1 MNVGAHRS
9 VLRSLVRGLC
19 GVLAA
24 GGGVACQRPLRR
36 ASTVLALSV
45 ACMLSLFG
53 GVAQAEPPKL
63 ISYGTVSAGPVLP
76 DGVAVDPSSGDV
88 YVASF
93 ANQSFSSS
101 GHVDKFDA
109 SGKLLSPPSPFA
121 EGLRSGV
128 AVNPTN
134 GDVYAVNPEGVSIE
148 TFAPS
153 GGAPLSSFPIPDSGN
168 FGGLTLVQIATD
180 SAGNVYVPVVPNNEV
195 LEYSPTGKLLQTFT
209 GSGAGALKEPTGVAV
224 APSGDVWVADAGNN
238 RIEELGSTGAFI
250 GEIKSEGVGA
260 VALDEHEGAVDVLAL
275 VKNRADFCGSLQP
288 PCSHLV
294 EYNTSGAQLADIG
307 AGDFEV
313 PVGEGIILPSTVAVN
328 ESSGRVYVTDSA
340 KGLVWVFGPPTTPAV
355 DSEFTAEVT
364 TSEAK
369 LGALVSPG
377 GIETSYRFEYGAT
390 TAYGQTTPFPE
401 GNVGEGIA
409 SHAVWA
415 AASGLAPGTTYHYRV
430 VATNE
435 LGTAVGPDQTFT
447 TETSAQVACPNEELR
462 SGFSARLPDCRAYEL
477 VTPPTK
483 TSVQFDSRQGS
494 GSQSQAS
501 SDGNRV
507 SFTTQEPLPG
517 APAGGEDY
525 VATRGAGGWT
535 SEDMIPLYSYTAVGC
550 NEEPS
555 LVTAY
560 SDDLAQAVVI
570 NGSDSRA
577 SNPSGATSACN
588 GEGVQVV
595 SGEPLDY
602 ENLLLRDSATGAY
615 QLINVPP
622 PGVTPADA
630 HFQGAS
636 SGLSHVVFSEHAQLT
651 PNAPA
656 GAEDLYEWDEGAIRL
671 LTVLPDGTPAQGSL
685 PEPIAGTNAISAE
698 GSHILFLSGGSLY
711 VRIDG
716 ERTVQVDESQGG
728 GGSSGGGSFQ
738 AASADGTEI
747 FFTDDSQLTAD
758 STAGPDLYECAL
770 PEGASK
776 CVLSDLTVAQ
786 GGEHAGVIRVSPLG
800 AKDSSHVYFVAS
812 GVLARNTRE
821 YTNSEG
827 NVVLERAQAG
837 QENLY
842 MWSGGT
848 TTFIA
853 SASGASQA
861 SPDGTW
867 FAFDASKSL
876 TGYDNEPAQGGLPAN
891 ELFLYD
897 AASNELACA
906 SCNPTGEQPLDSN
919 GGAES
924 LNLGRFSP
932 RYISNGGRLFFE
944 ANEALLPSDTNGQT
958 DVYEYEDGRLSLISS
973 GTSSSRAKFLD
984 ASESGDD
991 VFFLTR
997 QALVPQDSE
1006 EEGRVI
1012 YDARMD
1018 GGFPAPVSPPPCTTA
1033 DSCRAAGSSQPS
1045 IYGAPSSQTFSGAG
1059 NLAPSPPAPAAKLKH
1074 KALTCDR
1081 GFVRKKVKLKS
1092 RCVRKPTRKAG
1103 KSAHAKKRGH

>member
-1 MNVGAHRS
+1 
-9 VLRSLVRGLC
+9 
-19 GVLAA
+19 
-24 GGGVACQRPLRR
+24 
-36 ASTVLALSV
+36 
-45 ACMLSLFG
+45 ML
-53 GVAQAEPPKL
+53 
-63 ISYGTVSAGPVLP
+63 
-76 DGVAVDPSSGDV
+76 
-88 YVASF
+88 
-93 ANQSFSSS
+93 
-101 GHVDKFDA
+101 
-109 SGKLLSPPSPFA
+109 
-121 EGLRSGV
+121 
-128 AVNPTN
+128 
-134 GDVYAVNPEGVSIE
+134 
-148 TFAPS
+148 
-153 GGAPLSSFPIPDSGN
+153 
-168 FGGLTLVQIATD
+168 
-180 SAGNVYVPVVPNNEV
+180 
-195 LEYSPTGKLLQTFT
+195 
-209 GSGAGALKEPTGVAV
+209 
-224 APSGDVWVADAGNN
+224 
-238 RIEELGSTGAFI
+238 
-250 GEIKSEGVGA
+250 
-260 VALDEHEGAVDVLAL
+260 
-275 VKNRADFCGSLQP
+275 
-288 PCSHLV
+288 HLV
-294 EYNTSGAQLADIG
+294 DYNTSGAQLANVG
-307 AGDFEV
+307 AGSFGV
-313 PVGEGIILPSTVAVN
+313 PVGEGINLPSTVAVN

-340 KGLVWVFGPPTTPAV
+340 KGLVRVFGPPTTPAV
-355 DSEFTAEVT
+355 DSEFTAEVS

-377 GIETSYRFEYGAT
+377 GIGTSYRFEYGAT

-447 TETSAQVACPNEELR
+447 TETSAQVACPNEQLR
-462 SGFSARLPDCRAYEL
+462 GGFSARLPDCRAYEL

-483 TSVQFDSRQGS
+483 TSVQFDSRTG
-494 GSQSQAS
+494 GESQAG
-501 SDGNRV
+501 SDGNQV

-525 VATRGAGGWT
+525 VATRGAGGWI

-555 LVTAY
+555 VVRAY
-560 SDDLAQAVVI
+560 SDDLAQAVLI
-570 NGSDSRA
+570 NGFGTRA
-577 SNPSGATSACN
+577 SNPSGATGACN

-595 SGEPLDY
+595 SGEPLGY

-636 SGLSHVVFSEHAQLT
+636 SDLSHVVFSEHAQLT

-656 GAEDLYEWDEGAIRL
+656 GAEDLYEWDEGTVRL

-685 PEPIAGTNAISAE
+685 PEPIAGANAVSAE

-728 GGSSGGGSFQ
+728 AGSSGGGSFQ
-738 AASADGTEI
+738 VASADGTKI

-800 AKDSSHVYFVAS
+800 AKDSSHLYFVAS
-812 GVLARNTRE
+812 GVLASNTRE
-821 YTNSEG
+821 YTSSEG

-842 MWSGGT
+842 LSSGGT

-853 SASGASQA
+853 SASGAGQA

-891 ELFLYD
+891 EIFLYD

-906 SCNPTGEQPLDSN
+906 SCNPTGEQPLNSN

-924 LNLGRFSP
+924 LSLGGLSP
-932 RYISNGGRLFFE
+932 RYISNGGRLFFD
-944 ANEALLPSDTNGQT
+944 ANEALLPSDTNGQK

-973 GTSSSRAKFLD
+973 GTSSSRSEFLG

-1012 YDARMD
+1012 YDARVD

-1033 DSCRAAGSSQPS
+1033 DSCRAAGSPQPS

-1059 NLAPSPPAPAAKLKH
+1059 NLAPSPSAPAVKPKH
-1074 KALTCDR
+1074 KALTCER